1 MLSCVLSCCLSA
13 CLSVSHLC
21 APIVRSVC
29 NVWLPFLLNNYAI
42 HSRASTRQLFSQ
54 TVSRSLSALVSHQ
67 SGSNVQAETFHYVG
81 KLCYTA
87 GCQLCHNNGRW
98 PLKSPIRGYLRV
110 CVQGWWCIKLFWQ
123 RIWCSVRNK
132 NGSSRVSLSREG
144 RVWLDGWKKDYVQH
158 ELAFNSY
165 ICSLLS

>member
-1 MLSCVLSCCLSA
+1 MDVLSDFVLENRLGDALMCILMLSV
-13 CLSVSHLC
+13 CLSVYLSLFHSC

-67 SGSNVQAETFHYVG
+67 RRGSNVQAETFHYVG

-87 GCQLCHNNGRW
+87 GCQLCHNKGRW
-98 PLKSPIRGYLRV
+98 PLKTRIRGYLRV
-110 CVQGWWCIKLFWQ
+110 CECKADDLSS
-123 RIWCSVRNK
+123 CSDNES
-132 NGSSRVSLSREG
+132 GAACG
-144 RVWLDGWKKDYVQH
+144 I
-158 ELAFNSY
+158 NSAR
-165 ICSLLS
+165 LGFH